1 MRYLILSFLFLFFGN
16 TIIAQT
22 KSEKAVAT
30 AVEALRTAMVSG
42 DKASLE
48 AIIADELS
56 YGHSGG
62 SVESKIKFV
71 EKITSG
77 QSDFVTIQLTDQTIK
92 VSGKTAIVRHH
103 LNATTNDNG
112 KPGTVELNILLIFQK
127 QHGKWLLLARQAVK
141 VQR

>member
-22 KSEKAVAT
+22 KSEKAVAV
-30 AVEALRTAMVSG
+30 AVETLRTAMISG

-48 AIIADELS
+48 AITADELS

-62 SVESKIKFV
+62 AVEGKANFI

-77 QSDFVTIQLTDQTIK
+77 KSDFVTIELTDQTVK

-127 QHGKWLLLARQAVK
+127 PHGKWLLLARQAVK